1 MKNAF
6 AIGLLFALMSPLTS
20 HAMMR
25 IDPNQ
30 AARDAQR
37 QETEKHKSRSG
48 EAEQRRNE
56 PAKPH
61 SSQTRPP
68 QSGQR

>member
-30 AARDAQR
+30 ATRDAQ
-37 QETEKHKSRSG
+37 QQDTEKNKSRSG
-48 EAEQRRNE
+48 EAERRRSE
-56 PAKPH
+56 PAKTH